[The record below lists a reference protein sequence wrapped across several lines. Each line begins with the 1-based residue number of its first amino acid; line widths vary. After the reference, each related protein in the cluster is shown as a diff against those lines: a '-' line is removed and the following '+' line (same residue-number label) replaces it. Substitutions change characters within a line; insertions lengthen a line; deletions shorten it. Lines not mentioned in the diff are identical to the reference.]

1 VGAFDDSG
9 VSESLGA
16 PAHLRPVDPRGPH
29 GHDGAGQR
37 GSWGPCARGQSPRAR
52 RSLVRCCARGTPMK
66 PPAPTI
72 RRRMPL
78 VTTPDGRR
86 QWTLTA

>member
-37 GSWGPCARGQSPRAR
+37 GSWGLCARGQSPRAR
-52 RSLVRCCARGTPMK
+52 RSSDA
-66 PPAPTI
+66 APGA
-72 RRRMPL
+72 P
-78 VTTPDGRR
+78 
-86 QWTLTA
+86 Q